1 MSTIETSG
9 IIDKIRK
16 ASLVKK
22 AGRITQFYGLIL
34 ESDGPDVFLGE
45 QCQIISGRSESGVPA
60 EVIGIRNGRVV
71 LMPYGNIQGIKHGS
85 EVQAT
90 GHSVRVAVTENLL
103 GRVLDAFGH
112 PIDDLGRLKDAV
124 KSPAHKSPIN
134 PLYRKPIST
143 PFITGIKAIDT
154 FTPIGKGQR
163 MGVFAG
169 SGVGKST
176 LMGMIARNMTSDV
189 NVIALIGERGRE
201 VNDFIVKTLGTD
213 GLAKSVVVVAT
224 SDQSPLER
232 SHAALTATTIAE
244 YFRDCGKDVTLMMD
258 SLTRYA
264 MALREVSLSMG
275 EPPTSRGFT
284 PSVFSALPRL
294 LERCS
299 THSKSDGSMTGIY
312 TVLVEGDDHNDPIA
326 DAVRAIL
333 DGHIVL
339 SRSLAEQA
347 HYPSIDIMRSVSRL
361 SSDILDRR
369 QIELVNEAK
378 KYIASYEQS
387 KDLIEVGAYKS
398 GTNAM
403 LDRAIQLWP
412 DMIKFLQQ
420 HPEESIPVQSSFSQ
434 LGALMTNG

>member
-1 MSTIETSG
+1 MLKIDLPYTTQRIQKSTLIQ
-9 IIDKIRK
+9 
-16 ASLVKK
+16 K

-45 QCQIISGRSESGVPA
+45 QCRILSKRYEEGVPA
-60 EVIGIRNGRVV
+60 EVIGIKDGRVV

-90 GHSVRVAVTENLL
+90 GHSVRVSVSDKLL
-103 GRVLDAFGH
+103 GRILDAFGN
-112 PIDDLGRLKDAV
+112 PIDGLGPLKSTD
-124 KSPAHKSPIN
+124 KIPAQKKPVN
-134 PLYRKPIST
+134 PLDRKPIDT
-143 PFITGIKAIDT
+143 PFITGVKAIDT

-176 LMGMIARNMTSDV
+176 LMGMIARNMTSDI

-201 VNDFIVKTLGTD
+201 VNDFIVKTLGPE

-244 YFRDCGKDVTLMMD
+244 FFRDAGKDVTLMMD

-264 MALREVSLSMG
+264 MALREVGLSMG
-275 EPPTSRGFT
+275 EPPTARGFT

-294 LERCS
+294 LERCGGHTQS
-299 THSKSDGSMTGIY
+299 QGSMTGIY
-312 TVLVEGDDHNDPIA
+312 TVLVEGDDSNDPVA

-339 SRSLAEQA
+339 SRALAERA
-347 HYPSIDIMRSVSRL
+347 HYPSIDVMRSVSRL
-361 SSDILDRR
+361 TPDILNDS
-369 QIELVNEAK
+369 QLELVNKAR
-378 KYIASYEQS
+378 KYLASYEQS

-398 GTNAM
+398 GNNET
-403 LDRAIQLWP
+403 LDQAIALWP
-412 DMIKFLQQ
+412 DLMSFLEQR
-420 HPEESIPVQSSFSQ
+420 PGESIPSEISFNQ
-434 LGALMTNG
+434 LQALV